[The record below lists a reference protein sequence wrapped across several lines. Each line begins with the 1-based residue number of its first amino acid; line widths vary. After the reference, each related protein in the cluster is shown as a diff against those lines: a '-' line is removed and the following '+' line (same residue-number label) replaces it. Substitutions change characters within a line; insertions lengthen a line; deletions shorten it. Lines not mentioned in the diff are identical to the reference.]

1 MTDDDA
7 RMRLLVNEP
16 VLGGAKF
23 VSKLDSYI
31 PEASTANSRRGFFV
45 YSQKLHSHIPECRG
59 WLACLALCQIL
70 PLAGCG
76 GSETP
81 QTPVAGPKIQQP
93 AADSRPIGFAKR
105 AEVKV
110 DDTID
115 LTGVS
120 TRTTC
125 SIWRHRLLRISLPWE
140 PLQTLG
146 LKIVLSQ
153 QLIPPPGRP
162 SFR

>member
-59 WLACLALCQIL
+59 SQQPIRGRLDLQN
-70 PLAGCG
+70 
-76 GSETP
+76 
-81 QTPVAGPKIQQP
+81 GPK
-93 AADSRPIGFAKR
+93 
-105 AEVKV
+105 
-110 DDTID
+110 
-115 LTGVS
+115 
-120 TRTTC
+120 
-125 SIWRHRLLRISLPWE
+125 
-140 PLQTLG
+140 
-146 LKIVLSQ
+146 
-153 QLIPPPGRP
+153 
-162 SFR
+162 